1 MIMGT
6 KIITEPYDIMLNPL
20 FSISKRH
27 IKPRTYPM
35 HWHDFLELEIVIAG
49 SMRHSSNN
57 QTYTLGPGSA
67 HVLCLHDCHGLSTL
81 EDTTLYCLHIK
92 TELLDLEIAEQ
103 LRYNSFR
110 CQFTPEEMGFII
122 PKLEFLENES
132 ASNSAFQDLMIK
144 SIVTEILI
152 LLLRKSTSNEALY
165 TPQPIQKLTAYI
177 NTHFTEDITL
187 DKVAAALSFSP
198 SYLGKL
204 LKKQMS
210 YTFNEYL
217 NMIRLKHACYLLQ
230 TTNLPVKEIAFQAGY
245 NSSEYFLYVFKK
257 NLFATPSEYRKLED
271 DISALF

>member
-1 MIMGT
+1 MGT
-6 KIITEPYDIMLNPL
+6 KVLTEPYDIMLNPL
-20 FSISKRH
+20 FSICKRH

-35 HWHDFLELEIVIAG
+35 HWHDFLELEIVMAG
-49 SMRHSSNN
+49 LMKHSSNN
-57 QTYTLGPGSA
+57 QTYILGPGSA
-67 HVLCLHDCHGLSTL
+67 HVLCLHDCHGLSIL
-81 EDTTLYCLHIK
+81 EDTRLYCMHIS
-92 TELLDLEIAEQ
+92 TDLLDEEIVDQ

-110 CQFTPEEMGFII
+110 CQFTPEEMGII
-122 PKLEFLENES
+122 LPKLEFLENEF
-132 ASNSAFQDLMIK
+132 ASDSAFQNMMIK

-152 LLLRKSTSNEALY
+152 MLLRKSTSNEALY
-165 TPQPIQKLTAYI
+165 TPQTIQKLIAYI

-204 LKKQMS
+204 LKRQMG

-217 NMIRLKHACYLLQ
+217 NIIRLKHACYLLQ

-257 NLFATPSEYRKLED
+257 KLFATPSEYRKLD
-271 DISALF
+271 DDLSTLF